1 MMLRMMLPTLFARK
15 NRESVIWFLLGSNEA
30 YVIYGTDV
38 SDVSDV
44 SSCAADAINRVP
56 ANWNIII

>member
-1 MMLRMMLPTLFARK
+1 MSYM
-15 NRESVIWFLLGSNEA
+15 ILLGSNEA

-44 SSCAADAINRVP
+44 SSCVAGAINRAPTYCRTTIYVV
-56 ANWNIII
+56 ASKNR